1 MDQKELIALKNKA
14 TELRI
19 RAVDMIWKAQ
29 SGHPGGSLSVADFMA
44 ACYFRYMKVDPQN
57 PRWEDRDRF
66 VLSKGHVCPAQYA
79 ALAMKGFFPMEV
91 LDTLRKEGSP
101 LQGHP
106 SMNKCPGIDIS
117 TGSLGQGLAC
127 AVGMA
132 LAAKLD
138 GKDYRVFSAVG
149 DGECNEGEIW
159 EACGTAHKYKLD
171 NLVVFVDWNG
181 LQLDGTCEE
190 IMPPVNLARKF
201 EAFGF
206 EVYECNGIGR
216 RSVGRQYG
224 PRVGIRQVYLDA
236 LKDYLHRR
244 HGAVHGRDK
253 PNRPKRR
260 QRRYR
265 RRHFV
270 GDRIL
275 LSEFVKFRRYDLYAG
290 MDYRPYGNSGHNDLY
305 QKVPLELR
313 AHKLYRRYTR
323 GHNARK
329 DWHLR
334 RQRRRHYVYY

>member
-1 MDQKELIALKNKA
+1 MDQKELTALKNKA

-29 SGHPGGSLSVADFMA
+29 SGHPGGSLSVAEFMT
-44 ACYFRYMKVDPQN
+44 ACYFRYMNVDPKN
-57 PRWEDRDRF
+57 PRWADRDRF

-79 ALAMKGFFPMEV
+79 ALAMKGF
-91 LDTLRKEGSP
+91 P

-138 GKDYRVFSAVG
+138 GKDYRVFCAVG

-171 NLVVFVDWNG
+171 NLVVFVDWNN

-190 IMPPVNLARKF
+190 IMPPISLAKKF

-206 EVYECNGIGR
+206 EVYEIDGNDMAQMVDAMDKALAAKNGLPKCI
-216 RSVGRQYG
+216 VGKTVKGKGVSYMENQLGWHGMAPNDEQYRQAMEE
-224 PRVGIRQVYLDA
+224 LNA
-236 LKDYLHRR
+236 LYIKEE
-244 HGAVHGRDK
+244 A
-253 PNRPKRR
+253 
-260 QRRYR
+260 
-265 RRHFV
+265 
-270 GDRIL
+270 
-275 LSEFVKFRRYDLYAG
+275 
-290 MDYRPYGNSGHNDLY
+290 
-305 QKVPLELR
+305 
-313 AHKLYRRYTR
+313 
-323 GHNARK
+323 
-329 DWHLR
+329 
-334 RQRRRHYVYY
+334 